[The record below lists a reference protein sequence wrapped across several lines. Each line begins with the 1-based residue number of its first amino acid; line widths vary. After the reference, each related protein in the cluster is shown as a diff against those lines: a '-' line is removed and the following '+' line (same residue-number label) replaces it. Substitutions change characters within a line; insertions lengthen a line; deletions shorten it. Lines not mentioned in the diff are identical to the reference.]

1 MKQYKS
7 VCIIYEANMTEFHI
21 CSMET
26 YENVNELFD
35 NMKPENMYF
44 YIGEKALAFL
54 DSLLANK

>member
-44 YIGEKALAFL
+44 YVGEKALAFP
-54 DSLLANK
+54 S